1 MEVKTSSKYLSK
13 YDSII
18 KKYNLLELQNLL
30 DNCKSKTDLALKLGI
45 SLKYF
50 NEIIKLN
57 NLIYTSK
64 PKGLPQGYRHK
75 PMLIDNTKT
84 VEQRL
89 NSQMIDEENAI
100 NKFYDELKI
109 KRRKRIMKELL
120 DPYGD

>member
-18 KKYNLLELQNLL
+18 KKYNLPELQNLL

-50 NEIIKLN
+50 NIIIELN
-57 NLIYTSK
+57 KLIYTSK
-64 PKGLPQGYRHK
+64 PQGLSKGYKHK
-75 PMLIDNTKT
+75 PKLIDHTQT
-84 VEQRL
+84 IEQRL
-89 NSQMIDEENAI
+89 NSQMINEDNAI

-109 KRRKRIMKELL
+109 KKRKRMLKELV

>member
-1 MEVKTSSKYLSK
+1 MEIKTSSKSK
-13 YDSII
+13 YDTII
-18 KKYNLLELQNLL
+18 KKYDLLELQNLL
-30 DNCKSKTDLALKLGI
+30 DTCKTKTDLALKLGI

-64 PKGLPQGYRHK
+64 PKGLPQGYKHK

-84 VEQRL
+84 VEQTL
-89 NSQMIDEENAI
+89 NSQMIDESTALAR
-100 NKFYDELKI
+100 FYNELKI
-109 KRRKRIMKELL
+109 KRRKRMIKELL